1 MAYTKGMQEEQIVFN
16 QTVGAWLVQN
26 AWLLV
31 VIAIWSSIWK
41 GLALWRAARNGD
53 NVWFVIL
60 LFVNTLGILE
70 MSYLAY
76 FGKKARSKSS
86 IES

>member
-1 MAYTKGMQEEQIVFN
+1 M
-16 QTVGAWLVQN
+16 QN

-31 VIAIWSSIWK
+31 LFAVWSAVWK

-53 NVWFVIL
+53 KVWFVIL

-76 FGKKARSKSS
+76 FGKRARSRNS